1 VVGDNT
7 PTVEGA
13 QIIKDTVRAAA
24 NVDWPS
30 ECFRIIDLDDEAD
43 PELKTATRGWVLPTL
58 ERYTVRE

>member
-24 NVDWPS
+24 IVDWPS
-30 ECFRIIDLDDEAD
+30 ECFRIIVLDDGAD
-43 PELKTATRGWVLPTL
+43 PELKDCHSCVGTSNTAALHCS
-58 ERYTVRE
+58 